1 MVRRRTNKTYEWRHY
16 NLLWTESRQATQGNA
31 STAVLGVS
39 VITLLV
45 DRLNSKGKKVTILTC
60 YAPNAAYFAYKEEFM
75 SKERPENPHERPK
88 RQSGSRQHRQR
99 TYHGQTR
106 HRRTERKWKTLNSQN
121 SVPPT
126 TWSLEALF
134 FPQENSQVHM
144 NLPWR
149 QDREPDWPQIIIGRK

>member
-39 VITLLV
+39 VITDSNWSTQLEGQESYHRNVLRTQRSIF
-45 DRLNSKGKKVTILTC
+45 RLQ
-60 YAPNAAYFAYKEEFM
+60 EEFM
-75 SKERPENPHERPK
+75 SKERPENPHKRPK
-88 RQSGSRQHRQR
+88 RQSLSRQHRQR
-99 TYHGQTR
+99 TYHGQT
-106 HRRTERKWKTLNSQN
+106 RRTERKWKTLNSQN